1 MTYFFFLIG
10 PAGCGKSTIAQKIK
24 KKLKI
29 KFFEGDSF
37 HSLKNLDKMKKGN
50 KLKFRDRLPWLININ
65 KKLKEYNQSNK
76 EYIIACSALKKSY
89 RNILKRDLKYV
100 FFIYLKC
107 KKKELIKRNLNR
119 NHFFPVTLV
128 DDQITNF
135 ENSKELIVIN
145 AEKNIIDVQKLV
157 LEKIKNIIK
166 AK

>member
-1 MTYFFFLIG
+1 M
-10 PAGCGKSTIAQKIK
+10 
-24 KKLKI
+24 
-29 KFFEGDSF
+29 
-37 HSLKNLDKMKKGN
+37 
-50 KLKFRDRLPWLININ
+50 
-65 KKLKEYNQSNK
+65 
-76 EYIIACSALKKSY
+76 
-89 RNILKRDLKYV
+89 KRDLKYV